1 MFAVRWQARES
12 GEGSEENKATTPS
25 TTCQQRAHPPHQ
37 QQNSQARNFSKEQA
51 PVQHR
56 HHNNHHNHSAKKELP
71 PGWPPRKVTPATAH
85 VPQKTVLPPSPLF
98 TFTPLKVAKAETP
111 NNKPKHIEKDAK
123 LKPEKDAKLK
133 PKKENAE
140 ANVKVGEC
148 KKKKGNFLIVFR
160 RKPNDFIFLAG
171 FQFEKWAE
179 KVPLASAANPC
190 ASTPP
195 LTRAQCTCRWA
206 ELLHFIEKETFHRC
220 QSAFK
225 WNATKYLFS
234 A

>member
-1 MFAVRWQARES
+1 MAAQVDLLRVKV
-12 GEGSEENKATTPS
+12 EEKSRDSFDKATKEKKKKKKRECSPS
-25 TTCQQRAHPPHQ
+25 DDKRERAEKVAKKIKLQHHQQHAQQRAHPPHQ

-56 HHNNHHNHSAKKELP
+56 HHNNHHNHSAKKELTLT

-123 LKPEKDAKLK
+123 LKP
-133 PKKENAE
+133 KKENAE

-148 KKKKGNFLIVFR
+148 KKKKGNFNSV
-160 RKPNDFIFLAG
+160 
-171 FQFEKWAE
+171 
-179 KVPLASAANPC
+179 
-190 ASTPP
+190 
-195 LTRAQCTCRWA
+195 
-206 ELLHFIEKETFHRC
+206 
-220 QSAFK
+220 
-225 WNATKYLFS
+225 
-234 A
+234 